1 MGKNLERENKDRYNK
16 HNNYPVEPLLNIDQ
30 LKVIYIIL
38 YIANPLLVSVS
49 AVVGMRNK
57 TFAEVDELQFNALSS
72 AYCIEIGEDNLN
84 FN

>member
-1 MGKNLERENKDRYNK
+1 LD
-16 HNNYPVEPLLNIDQ
+16 IDQ

-38 YIANPLLVSVS
+38 YISNPLLVSVS

-72 AYCIEIGEDNLN
+72 AQCLEIGEDILN